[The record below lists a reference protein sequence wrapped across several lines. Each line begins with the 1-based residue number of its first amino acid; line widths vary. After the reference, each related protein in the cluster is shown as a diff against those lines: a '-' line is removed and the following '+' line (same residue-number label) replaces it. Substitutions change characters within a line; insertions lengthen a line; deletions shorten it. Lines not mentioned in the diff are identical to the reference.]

1 MNAFQI
7 MEEIINELNDS
18 TIDSMVRKRLQRVE
32 DFDKKFKNSSNPLQL
47 IDKKY
52 QLENELNRAVTARD
66 MRKANPE
73 FKEFLK
79 NRLAQYRENAKAF
92 KEASDKKSNSEM
104 TGEALEI
111 MEDILNIVEGRKE
124 ESIEDYKNRLHKEL
138 VIDADKKA
146 EAALNKGDF
155 KEYSK
160 QHARLDKLDDIQP
173 VYNAYV
179 RAEKDPKEDTTK
191 EEMQQYKSVRRN
203 AEKSAKTHG
212 YNAKKLEN
220 RSIKAEDEGKERKA
234 EYLYDK
240 ANSEWDKE
248 TAEQDRAAKAH
259 KKVEELK
266 YGGVK
271 EALEIM
277 EAILDVVTPIFE
289 LDYENKQ
296 NVNTNKIRKIK
307 KDKDGEN
314 VEVVSVADELFPY
327 EGNAKQQFN
336 QKVLAKIND
345 MIEGQGSLEDLIQ
358 FVRKYSGNRKG
369 GNEKLH
375 EALEILEKYTQEQK
389 KGIAKK
395 VLPER
400 KREYLSK
407 YADVLDAADEVGSE
421 NVPDGNL
428 KDLERAEKRYKDA
441 EKIANEA
448 LEEILQ
454 ITENIF
460 GYKDGRGD
468 LLDDIDTTLGS
479 PVKKAFKSASNKVV
493 KNMIGC
499 KQKKIHEALDLMEE
513 IINEMKPATYGTAM
527 GERANRLMAD
537 INKNDELE
545 QNYYKAK
552 ESGNTKEVEKAAD
565 EWNKHDSYMNHD
577 RSSNQNK
584 LGRDI
589 ARINL
594 IADDNKW
601 SPEQRAE
608 FNQAYNKAKT
618 ATRKNGK
625 NYKFYT
631 KW

>member
-124 ESIEDYKNRLHKEL
+124 GESIEDYKNRLHKEL

-345 MIEGQGSLEDLIQ
+345 MIEGKGSLEDLIQ
-358 FVRKYSGNRKG
+358 FVRKYSGN
-369 GNEKLH
+369 
-375 EALEILEKYTQEQK
+375 
-389 KGIAKK
+389 KK
-395 VLPER
+395 VANESTEISEAVRLLEEMINEVSKETRFEAAKSSLP
-400 KREYLSK
+400 KREEEFSK
-407 YADVLDAADEVGSE
+407 VSNELDDLVTKNNYEYTGDNGVAKPKGWPYGNSKTIPEVENKIKEFRKKADRRSHAKDIVSTEGEGHDALMARDTSH
-421 NVPDGNL
+421 
-428 KDLERAEKRYKDA
+428 RSFTTHQKRKNNA
-441 EKIANEA
+441 AEA
-448 LEEILQ
+448 LEEIKQVVEGLFV
-454 ITENIF
+454 N
-460 GYKDGRGD
+460 DGRGD
-468 LLDDIDTTLGS
+468 LLNDIDNALGS
-479 PVKKAFKSASNKVV
+479 PVKKTV
-493 KNMIGC
+493 KGMVKQCTGC
-499 KQKKIHEALDLMEE
+499 KQKKV
-513 IINEMKPATYGTAM
+513 K
-527 GERANRLMAD
+527 
-537 INKNDELE
+537 
-545 QNYYKAK
+545 
-552 ESGNTKEVEKAAD
+552 
-565 EWNKHDSYMNHD
+565 
-577 RSSNQNK
+577 
-584 LGRDI
+584 
-589 ARINL
+589 
-594 IADDNKW
+594 
-601 SPEQRAE
+601 
-608 FNQAYNKAKT
+608 
-618 ATRKNGK
+618 
-625 NYKFYT
+625 
-631 KW
+631 